1 MTNYIYVV
9 CTCIYNSTG
18 PCGRPQEAT
27 NTEKKPLESKSE
39 RPNEQVRLFG
49 GRTRMA
55 KWETTERERE
65 RKQKKGKEGEGDQW
79 NSQVKK
85 HLNMHRIRALWI
97 LMVSKESENIYCR
110 VICLRICF
118 NFILLSLFILLFALS
133 LFLPLSLL
141 LYVSFYI
148 CCVLLISLLFS
159 FSKNLKGVQARQ
171 RWLSQIERTLSMNTL
186 QSYSKTKRKKRK

>member
-1 MTNYIYVV
+1 MYLQQYRTMWP
-9 CTCIYNSTG
+9 TSGGDKHRKKTTG
-18 PCGRPQEAT
+18 IKKRAT
-27 NTEKKPLESKSE
+27 EWAGKIIWRE
-39 RPNEQVRLFG
+39 NENGQMRND
-49 GRTRMA
+49 R
-55 KWETTERERE
+55 ERERE
-65 RKQKKGKEGEGDQW
+65 RKRKKGKEGEGDQW

-141 LYVSFYI
+141 LYVSFYV